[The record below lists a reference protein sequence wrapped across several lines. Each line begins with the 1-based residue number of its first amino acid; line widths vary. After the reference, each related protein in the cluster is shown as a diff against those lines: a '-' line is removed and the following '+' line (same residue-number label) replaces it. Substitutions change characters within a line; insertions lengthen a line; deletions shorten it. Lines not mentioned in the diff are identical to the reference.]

1 MCVFIIENI
10 NNNKN
15 VVPEE
20 NTRLALLLISYF
32 PDESVWQEH
41 KSSHNGV
48 FDLSSLASGPRR
60 EYFMCNKS
68 FCVNTIG
75 HFLDI
80 LLIARV
86 LSELKESLHF
96 TRTSCE

>member
-60 EYFMCNKS
+60 AYFMCNKS

-86 LSELKESLHF
+86 LSEVKESLHF